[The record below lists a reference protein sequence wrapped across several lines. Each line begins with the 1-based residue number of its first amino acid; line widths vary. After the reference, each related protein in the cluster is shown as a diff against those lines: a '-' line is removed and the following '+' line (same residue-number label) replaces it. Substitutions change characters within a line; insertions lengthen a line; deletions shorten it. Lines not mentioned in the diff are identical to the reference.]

1 MIKNIKEFIN
11 KSKTDIDQLLLG
23 LLILSLP
30 FERIPSFDVLG
41 ITIRLSLV
49 VGAAVIAR
57 AIYLLLSKRASLKF
71 TFPIKIL
78 AALGVWMIL
87 IIPVSI
93 NYQRALQ
100 VVLYNL
106 FVFAIALSVY
116 VLYKKEYLKNLIS
129 LLFFVT
135 IFICVLAFYQFFGD
149 IIGIPYEY
157 TGLAERY
164 TSGLFGFPRVQGA
177 SLEPLYFGSFMLIPT
192 MIALALSLTQKN
204 LITSRKVI
212 YLLLFIFSTTIF
224 ITIARG
230 AIYGFAVAIV
240 VTSLIFLIK
249 RLTSWKLVSLGLLT
263 VILAFVASLIIVNYG
278 SRIPV
283 DLSKTFGKRG
293 AAAFTQQLTR
303 TTLDDTD
310 ERAIARQ
317 QALDLLSDNKSAL
330 VLGLGPGQFGPY
342 IQNNNKVDGG
352 WAIVNNLTLELL
364 VELGVVGLAL
374 VVVFFLSIVVQASR
388 QVSTK
393 KPELLS
399 SVVLAGLIGYLAS
412 QAIQYQGF
420 STLYVV
426 HIWVVA
432 GLIMG
437 ILYKVKKDA

>member
-57 AIYLLLSKRASLKF
+57 AIYLLLSKRTKLKF

-78 AALGVWMIL
+78 ATLGVWMIL

-100 VVLYNL
+100 VVLFNL
-106 FVFAIALSVY
+106 FVFAIALSVS

-212 YLLLFIFSTTIF
+212 YLLLFIFSTAIF

-249 RLTSWKLVSLGLLT
+249 RLASWKLVSLGLLT

-303 TTLDDTD
+303 TTLNDTD

-317 QALDLLSDNKSAL
+317 QALDLLSDNKSSI

-364 VELGVVGLAL
+364 VELGIVGLAL
-374 VVVFFLSIVVQASR
+374 VVVFFLSIVVQAFR

-393 KPELLS
+393 KAELLS

-437 ILYKVKKDA
+437 INSFAIKK

>member
-30 FERIPSFDVLG
+30 FERIPSFDVFG

-57 AIYLLLSKRASLKF
+57 AIYLLLSKRTKLKF

-78 AALGVWMIL
+78 VALGVWMIL

-100 VVLYNL
+100 VVLFNL
-106 FVFAIALSVY
+106 FVFAIALSVS

-135 IFICVLAFYQFFGD
+135 IFICALAFYQFFGD

-230 AIYGFAVAIV
+230 AIYGFVVAIV

-249 RLTSWKLVSLGLLT
+249 RLTSWKLVSLGLVT

-303 TTLDDTD
+303 TTLNDTD

-364 VELGVVGLAL
+364 VELGIVGLAL
-374 VVVFFLSIVVQASR
+374 VVVFFLSIVVQGFR
-388 QVSTK
+388 QVGTK